1 MSTSRKHDYDWL
13 VIGSGFGGSV
23 SALRLAEKGYTVGI
37 LECGRRFADSEFA
50 ERMSQLRR
58 SVWMP
63 RLGLKGTLRMTAFK
77 DVLIL
82 SGSGVGGGSLVYAQT
97 LYRAKPAFFERWHQ
111 VSGAQP
117 PDLDASYDV
126 AERMLGV
133 VEHPFRT
140 PVDELLQQVADD
152 MGCGDTFT
160 PTHVGVYFGE
170 PGVTVSDP
178 YFGGEGPDRT
188 GCISCG
194 QCMLGCKEG
203 AKNTLPKNYLHF
215 AERLGVQIEPERT
228 VTSIRPLGG
237 GDGSEGYAVTS
248 ERSGAWVRKDRR
260 TITAGG
266 VIVAAGALGTNLLLA
281 RCKAS
286 GDLPGISDRLGQLVR
301 TNSESL
307 TAVTVPEDRGWSQS
321 ISITGSIHPDPDS
334 HSEAVTYGTGG
345 DLFGLAFTLLT
356 PDGTRLTRPLKL
368 VGRIL
373 RHPVRFAQSTDPR
386 GWSRRSVLTGI
397 MQTLDG
403 SLQLVPK
410 RGRLGSSLRLTTRQD
425 PEHPNPT
432 FLPLANEVAQ
442 RMADRAGGIA
452 QSWITE
458 AALSKPVTAHILGG
472 VVPAANAERGVID
485 MDHRVFGY
493 ENLLVC
499 DGSAIPAN
507 PGVNPSL
514 TITAMTERVMETVP
528 PARSDGVPAASV
540 STKRISDAPQHTSPL
555 GEEMPLVAPTLRNGP
570 QPR

>member
-1 MSTSRKHDYDWL
+1 MAKRREHDHDWL

-23 SALRLAEKGYTVGI
+23 SALRLAEKGYDVGM

-63 RLGLKGTLRMTAFK
+63 RLGMKGTLRMTAFK

-97 LYRAKPAFFERWHQ
+97 LYRATPRFFERWQ
-111 VSGAQP
+111 EVSGAEP
-117 PDLDASYDV
+117 PDLGPSYDV

-140 PVDELLQQVADD
+140 PADELLQLVADD
-152 MGCGDTFT
+152 MGCGDTFH
-160 PTHVGVYFGE
+160 PTRVGVYFGE
-170 PGVTVSDP
+170 PGVTVPDP
-178 YFGGEGPDRT
+178 FFGGDGPERT
-188 GCISCG
+188 GCTRCG
-194 QCMLGCKEG
+194 QCMLGCPRG
-203 AKNTLPKNYLHF
+203 AKNILPKNYLHF
-215 AERLGVQIEPERT
+215 AERLGVRIEPERT
-228 VTSIRPLGG
+228 VTSIRPLGR
-237 GDGSEGYAVTS
+237 GDGSDGYAVTS
-248 ERSGAWVRKDRR
+248 ERSGAWLRKDRR
-260 TITAGG
+260 TTTAAG

-281 RCKAS
+281 RCKDA
-286 GDLPGISDRLGQLVR
+286 GDLPRISDRLGQLVR

-307 TAVTVPEDRGWSQS
+307 TAVTVPEDRGWSES

-356 PDGTRLTRPLKL
+356 PDGTRITRPLKL
-368 VGRIL
+368 VGQIV
-373 RHPVRFAQSTDPR
+373 RHPVRFARSTDLR
-386 GWSRRSVLTGI
+386 GWSRRSLLTGI

-403 SLQLVPK
+403 SLQLVPR
-410 RGRLGSSLRLTTRQD
+410 RGLPGASLRLTTVQD
-425 PEHPNPT
+425 PQNPNPT
-432 FLPLANEVAQ
+432 FLPLANEIAQ
-442 RMADRAGGIA
+442 RMADRTGGIA

-458 AALSKPVTAHILGG
+458 AALCKPVTAHILGG
-472 VVPAANAERGVID
+472 AVPAADASRGVID

-493 ENLLVC
+493 ENLLIC

-514 TITAMTERVMETVP
+514 TITAMTERVMQTVP
-528 PARSDGVPAASV
+528 PAA
-540 STKRISDAPQHTSPL
+540 
-555 GEEMPLVAPTLRNGP
+555 
-570 QPR
+570 